1 MVIFLFAMML
11 SMQLFANRPNETFFQ
26 GTLEEAKVM
35 AQKTG
40 KHILVDFYA
49 QWCAPCK
56 WMEETSFSDQQ
67 VKNILE
73 DKYISVK
80 INIDE
85 FAGYDLKQQYE
96 VRYLPT
102 ILIFNKKG
110 KIIERVEETMS
121 PVKLRNL
128 LSENSAGLQVQKTK
142 KVNISPKRKAI
153 VKSPA
158 TKSNRTKTT
167 TINKSSYRVQL
178 GVYTD
183 FKKAF
188 KKVNKLK
195 KEFLE
200 PIIVLNGIREQK
212 TVYKIM
218 IGEFKTKS
226 EANSFAK
233 ILETDFQL
241 KGIVK

>member
-1 MVIFLFAMML
+1 MIFLFATIL
-11 SMQLFANRPNETFFQ
+11 CNQLAANRPSETFFQ
-26 GTLEEAKVM
+26 GSLEEAK
-35 AQKTG
+35 AIAEKTG

-56 WMEETSFSDQQ
+56 WMEETSFADQQ

-85 FAGYDLKQQYE
+85 FEGYNLKQQYE
-96 VRYLPT
+96 IRYLPT

-121 PVKLRNL
+121 PLKLRSL
-128 LSENSAGLQVQKTK
+128 LTENSLGLKVHESK
-142 KVNISPKRKAI
+142 KINASPKRRKL
-153 VKSPA
+153 V
-158 TKSNRTKTT
+158 KTT
-167 TINKSSYRVQL
+167 RPAISTIKNKTINKSSYRVQL

-188 KKVNKLK
+188 RQVNELK
-195 KEFLE
+195 KIFLE
-200 PIIVLNGIREQK
+200 PIIVLNGIKKQK
-212 TVYKIM
+212 TIYKIM

-226 EANSFAK
+226 EADSFAK
-233 ILETDFQL
+233 ILEIDFKL
-241 KGIVK
+241 KGIVN